1 MSRTRLII
9 AAMFAVFAFAAIAS
23 AAQAAPSITVEPK
36 AGETKTLGKGETRNV
51 KAKAF
56 SPTFILE
63 DKTSKLTF
71 SCKEVALKNAVLL
84 GAASGTGYT
93 ADGQFE
99 FKTCRAEENGKPCAS
114 VAEPI
119 TTVNLKGEGVEL
131 TDKKTGAIL
140 FKPETGKTFSTIG
153 LGAPCVTSV
162 KVTGE
167 EVVIGFFD
175 EEGTKG
181 AKITLQTAKLPKK
194 SWILATEA
202 TQPAKVI
209 QFSGGVEKETEVHEL
224 DAGGTPAAFVGE
236 ALVELTSGEKWS
248 PLA

>member
-1 MSRTRLII
+1 MSKTRLII

-36 AGETKTLGKGETRNV
+36 AGETKTLGTGETRNV
-51 KAKAF
+51 TAKAF
-56 SPTFILE
+56 KPPITLE
-63 DKTSKLTF
+63 DKTSKLVVK
-71 SCKEVALKNAVLL
+71 CEEVALKNAVLL
-84 GAASGTGYT
+84 GAAAGTGFT
-93 ADGQFE
+93 ADGRFE
-99 FKTCRAEENGKPCAS
+99 FKKCEAEEGGKKCAS

-140 FKPETGKTFSTIG
+140 FKPETGKALSTIS
-153 LGAPCVTSV
+153 LGAPCLSPF

-167 EVVIGFFD
+167 EVGVGFFD

-181 AKITLQTAKLPKK
+181 AKITLETAKLPKK

-202 TQPAKVI
+202 KQQAKVI
-209 QFSGGVEKETEVHEL
+209 QFSGGGEKETVVHEL
-224 DAGGTPAAFVGE
+224 EAGGTPATLVGE
-236 ALVELTSGEKWS
+236 TLVELPGGEKWS